1 MATPMNDTRFN
12 PRQIQY
18 LPRHRCPKC
27 GARPVI
33 MSTGGWFQPYQD
45 WFNTV
50 LGNWQAYLGYV
61 RFQCNCQH
69 HPEFRGVLRVVR
81 LGDAILPVHFA
92 DLAAARE
99 IGLEPA
105 QINAQRTRQALA
117 FLAAHADPAYTQ
129 GTDWPAQR
137 LSALAETPP
146 V

>member
-1 MATPMNDTRFN
+1 MATPLDDTLFN

-45 WFNTV
+45 WFNTE
-50 LGNWQAYLGYV
+50 LSNWQAYLGYV

-81 LGDAILPVHFA
+81 LGDAILPVQFA
-92 DLAAARE
+92 GFAAARE
-99 IGLEPA
+99 IGLEPV

-117 FLAAHADPAYTQ
+117 FLAAHADPAYIQ

-137 LSALAETPP
+137 LSALTETSPI
-146 V
+146 